1 MSPQDDERFDEEPLD
16 EAEREML
23 RQDLLDV
30 EMLKELLAPRDI
42 KGVVFY
48 CPDCEEEHFLGWDLF
63 KGNLQELLNEGQSPV
78 HEPAFDPNPDD
89 YVTWDYARGF
99 LDGYETLR
107 EEDFD
112 SVIWQLV
119 DELHQR
125 GWPSGQVIEL
135 LTALGVDD
143 ASKWLDQPMRDN
155 PGS

>member
-1 MSPQDDERFDEEPLD
+1 MSPQDDEQFEEEPLD

-63 KGNLQELLNEGQSPV
+63 KGNLQELLDEGQSPV
-78 HEPAFDPNPDD
+78 HEPAFNPNPDD

-99 LDGYETLR
+99 LDGYETVR

-112 SVIWQLV
+112 TVLLSLV

-125 GWPSGQVIEL
+125 GWPRGQVVEL
-135 LTALGVDD
+135 LTAMGVDD
-143 ASKWLDQPMRDN
+143 ASDWLDQPLRDN

>member
-1 MSPQDDERFDEEPLD
+1 
-16 EAEREML
+16 ML

-30 EMLKELLAPRDI
+30 DMLKELLAPRDI

-63 KGNLQELLNEGQSPV
+63 KGNLQELLDEGQSPV
-78 HEPAFDPNPDD
+78 HEPAFNPNPDD

-99 LDGYETLR
+99 LDGYETVR

-112 SVIWQLV
+112 TVLLSLV

-125 GWPSGQVIEL
+125 GWPRGQVVEL
-135 LTALGVDD
+135 LTAMGVDD
-143 ASKWLDQPMRDN
+143 ASDWLDQPLRDN

>member
-1 MSPQDDERFDEEPLD
+1 MSPQDDEQFEEEPLD

-30 EMLKELLAPRDI
+30 DMLKELLAPRDI

-63 KGNLQELLNEGQSPV
+63 KGNLQELLDEGQSPV
-78 HEPAFDPNPDD
+78 HEPAFNPNPDD

-99 LDGYETLR
+99 LDGYETVR

-112 SVIWQLV
+112 TVLLSLV

-125 GWPSGQVIEL
+125 GWPRGQVVEL
-135 LTALGVDD
+135 LTAMGVDD
-143 ASKWLDQPMRDN
+143 ASDWLDQPLRDN

>member
-1 MSPQDDERFDEEPLD
+1 MSPQDDEQFEEEPLD

-63 KGNLQELLNEGQSPV
+63 KGNLQELLDEGQSPV
-78 HEPAFDPNPDD
+78 HEPAFNPNPDD

-99 LDGYETLR
+99 LDGYETVR

-112 SVIWQLV
+112 TVLLSLV

-125 GWPSGQVIEL
+125 GWPRGQVVEL
-135 LTALGVDD
+135 LTAMGVDD
-143 ASKWLDQPMRDN
+143 ASNWLDQPLRDN

>member
-1 MSPQDDERFDEEPLD
+1 MSPQDDEQFEEEPLD

-63 KGNLQELLNEGQSPV
+63 KGNLQELLDEGQSPV
-78 HEPAFDPNPDD
+78 HEPAFNPNPDD

-99 LDGYETLR
+99 LDGYETVR
-107 EEDFD
+107 EEDSD
-112 SVIWQLV
+112 TVLLSLV

-125 GWPSGQVIEL
+125 GWPRGQVVEL
-135 LTALGVDD
+135 LTAMGVDD
-143 ASKWLDQPMRDN
+143 ASDWLDQPLRDN